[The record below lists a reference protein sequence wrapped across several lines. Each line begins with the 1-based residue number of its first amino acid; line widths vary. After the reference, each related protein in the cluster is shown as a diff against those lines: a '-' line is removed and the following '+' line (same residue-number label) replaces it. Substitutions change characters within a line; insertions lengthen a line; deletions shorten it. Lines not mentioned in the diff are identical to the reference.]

1 MAQYNIGVLYGTQ
14 RCVCVGNLQHAARA
28 EIDRIL
34 KETKGDGLTKAS
46 CSSRGYVTFNLITN
60 AEVAAVRSADS
71 TAILHHHPASI
82 SREERTHGCSARHP
96 HAP

>member
-46 CSSRGYVTFNLITN
+46 CSSRGYVSLT
-60 AEVAAVRSADS
+60 
-71 TAILHHHPASI
+71 
-82 SREERTHGCSARHP
+82 
-96 HAP
+96 